1 MEDVDCMLAIK
12 NTIDG
17 IWVNNN
23 KDTKNATKVIIS
35 NNGKHVQIFDKYNR
49 KYYDI
54 GTNILIPEC
63 YTTNM
68 YWTIFNSG
76 ITKSTFI
83 FTIDNNDMEVRYEQ
97 DYKST
102 SIETK
107 RFVENFTKLSPSII
121 EPTVMPMS
129 VETKMPL
136 ATEVKGTTIQIPD
149 NAPILLC
156 DDLYADDDIENL
168 YENVNTKKEIS
179 TIKDLRSGFFY
190 YLPTSC
196 NLQFGEDKS
205 YGLFKRGLNVS
216 IFIKNFLNRI
226 RNTVSMRRLISLT
239 DMIT

>member
-1 MEDVDCMLAIK
+1 MEDVDCMLTIK
-12 NTIDG
+12 STIDG

-49 KYYDI
+49 KYYDK
-54 GTNILIPEC
+54 GTHVLIPEC
-63 YTTNM
+63 YTANM
-68 YWTIFNSG
+68 YWTIFNSS
-76 ITKSTFI
+76 IVKSTFI
-83 FTIDNNDMEVRYEQ
+83 FTIDNNDMEIRYEQ

-102 SIETK
+102 SETK
-107 RFVENFTKLSPSII
+107 RFVENFTKLNPSII
-121 EPTVMPMS
+121 EPIVIPMPL
-129 VETKMPL
+129 ETKMSL
-136 ATEVKGTTIQIPD
+136 AIEANDTAIQILD

-156 DDLYADDDIENL
+156 DDLYTDDDIENP
-168 YENVNTKKEIS
+168 YENANTKMEIS

-190 YLPTSC
+190 YLPTNN
-196 NLQFGEDKS
+196 NLQFDKDKS

-216 IFIKNFLNRI
+216 IFFKNFLNRI